1 MSFDPTGRT
10 GSVTID
16 AAFLAAWL
24 IPAPNGGCAHLATYS
39 SEAEFSAIYDSMVV
53 AGATGG
59 KATIIGGRR
68 YSSSSYAWGA
78 GAIRGQAWVEPVDQT
93 GTLQIAR
100 ANCLQGFCLRDMS
113 QVEPITDVNQV
124 GMAVLIDDTGVA
136 HLVPSAGAECYTVE
150 LDSFSY
156 IPNSDGGQD
165 FQFISSL
172 LDFDTHQANANLN
185 RQYLARV
192 SGATQNQWIKDE
204 LQCNG
209 PFNVWLGY
217 ETSPATLSNPNAL
230 RLSAGPSQGTVI
242 LSSGTTTC
250 NGAYCNWGPGFT
262 GNLSPDLAVSFAST
276 TGYWSAVAQSSANSA
291 LRAKD
296 PCPAPA
302 AGYVYICKPSTSSTM
317 WRQSQTT
324 ANAAGQVATGAA
336 FYAGGAYSTTVG
348 GVTTVFYF
356 DCNCQTDYRIDLT
369 CLAQRDPRSCTLYYL
384 P

>member
-1 MSFDPTGRT
+1 M
-10 GSVTID
+10 
-16 AAFLAAWL
+16 
-24 IPAPNGGCAHLATYS
+24 ATYS
-39 SEAEFSAIYDSMVV
+39 SEAEFSAIYDSMVQ

-78 GAIRGQAWVEPVDQT
+78 GAIRGQAYVEPVDQT
-93 GTLQIAR
+93 ATLQIAR

-124 GMAVLIDDTGVA
+124 GIAVLIDDTGVA

-150 LDSFSY
+150 LDTFSL

-165 FQFISSL
+165 FQFVSTL
-172 LDFDTHQANANLN
+172 ADFDTHQANANLN

-192 SGATQNQWIKDE
+192 SGATQNQWIQDE
-204 LQCNG
+204 LQCAT
-209 PFNVWLGY
+209 FNVWLGY
-217 ETSPATLSNPNAL
+217 ETNPATLPNTNAL
-230 RLSAGPSQGTVI
+230 RLSAGPSQGTII
-242 LSSGTTTC
+242 LSAGQTTC
-250 NGAYCNWGPGFT
+250 SSYCNFASGFSGIAAPGT
-262 GNLSPDLAVSFAST
+262 DLAVSFVSN
-276 TGYWSAVAQSSANSA
+276 TGAGKWSVVPQASANSG
-291 LRAKD
+291 LRARD
-296 PCPAPA
+296 LCAAPAP
-302 AGYVYICKPSTSSTM
+302 GYVYICKPSTSSTM

-324 ANAAGQVATGAA
+324 ANAAAQVATGSA
-336 FYAGGAYSTTVG
+336 FYAGGAYTTTIG
-348 GVTTVFYF
+348 GANVVFYF